1 MMNFRVYVT
10 LEAPILDRKYELFV
24 PIDRRIHDLIRLLR
38 ENIPELNE
46 NYYQD
51 KKPNLFNKSS
61 GELYDMNQIIKD
73 SNIKTG
79 TRLLL
84 I

>member
-1 MMNFRVYVT
+1 MNFRVYIIIET
-10 LEAPILDRKYELFV
+10 PILDKKYELLV
-24 PIDRRIHDLIRLLR
+24 PIDRRIHELINLLR
-38 ENIPELNE
+38 KNIPELSE
-46 NYYQD
+46 NYY
-51 KKPNLFNKSS
+51 KENEPNLYNKST
-61 GELYDMNQIIKD
+61 GEIYDMNLIIKN

>member
-1 MMNFRVYVT
+1 MNFRVYIM
-10 LEAPILDRKYELFV
+10 LEIPILDKKYELMV
-24 PIDRRIHDLIRLLR
+24 PIDRRIHDLISALSA
-38 ENIPELNE
+38 NIPELKE
-46 NYYQD
+46 NYYHD
-51 KKPNLFNKSS
+51 KIPNLYNKTS
-61 GELYDMNQIIKD
+61 GELYDMNLIIKN

>member
-1 MMNFRVYVT
+1 MNFRVYVM
-10 LEAPILDRKYELFV
+10 LEIPILDKKYELLV
-24 PIDRRIHDLIRLLR
+24 PIDRRIHDLVDILKT
-38 ENIPELNE
+38 NIPELKE
-46 NYYQD
+46 NYYQN
-51 KKPNLFNKSS
+51 KTPNLYNKTS
-61 GELYDMNQIIKD
+61 GEIYDMNQLIKN

>member
-1 MMNFRVYVT
+1 MNFRVYVM
-10 LEAPILDRKYELFV
+10 LEIPILDKKYELLV
-24 PIDRRIHDLIRLLR
+24 PIDRRIHDLVDILKN
-38 ENIPELNE
+38 NIPGLKE
-46 NYYQD
+46 NYYQNNT
-51 KKPNLFNKSS
+51 PNLYNKTS
-61 GELYDMNQIIKD
+61 GELYDMNQFIKN

>member
-1 MMNFRVYVT
+1 MNFRVYVT
-10 LEAPILDRKYELFV
+10 LEIPILDKEYELLV
-24 PIDRRIHDLIRLLR
+24 PVDRRVHDLIAVLK
-38 ENIPELNE
+38 NNMPELSE
-46 NYYQD
+46 NYYKD
-51 KKPNLFNKSS
+51 KVPSLYNKIS
-61 GELYDMNQIIKD
+61 GEMYDMNQIIKD

>member
-1 MMNFRVYVT
+1 MNFRVYIE
-10 LEAPILDRKYELFV
+10 LEMPILDKKYELLV
-24 PIDRRIHDLIRLLR
+24 PIDRRIHEIISLLR
-38 ENIPELNE
+38 ENFPELTQ

-51 KKPNLFNKSS
+51 KIPNLYNKSN
-61 GELYDMNQIIKD
+61 GELYDMNLIIKN

-79 TRLLL
+79 TRLIL